1 MQDMTG
7 LSMDVKEP
15 LNLYHYGVGGPFWD
29 QKIKT
34 HKMAM
39 ILFYVSDYIFKGVS
53 SNVGHFDRVKF
64 NLPLGLTESVFIIEL
79 YVPNYDRI

>member
-1 MQDMTG
+1 MTG

-29 QKIKT
+29 REIKT

-39 ILFYVSDYIFKGVS
+39 ILFYVSDYFFFEDP
-53 SNVGHFDRVKF
+53 NVEHLDWS
-64 NLPLGLTESVFIIEL
+64 LI
-79 YVPNYDRI
+79 